1 MIVISFKTNLTC
13 FSGDT
18 LKLVI
23 NKDGSPAI
31 AYIKRKGKL
40 RFRKVG
46 TMKESEK

>member
-1 MIVISFKTNLTC
+1 MIVIRFKTNLTIS
-13 FSGDT
+13 SGDT

-23 NKDGSPAI
+23 DDKYSSAT
-31 AYIKRKGKL
+31 AYIKRKGNL